1 MHKLNYKLKTED
13 IFFNLFTSK
22 KEKVKAYCGHC
33 SRGVFNLNTRWARQ
47 GLCIYCWDMQ
57 NITVGDKRD

>member
-1 MHKLNYKLKTED
+1 MHKLNYNLKLQDK
-13 IFFNLFTSK
+13 IINLLNPRKSK
-22 KEKVKAYCGHC
+22 IKAYCGHC
-33 SRGVFNLNTRWARQ
+33 SRGVFNLNSKWAKE